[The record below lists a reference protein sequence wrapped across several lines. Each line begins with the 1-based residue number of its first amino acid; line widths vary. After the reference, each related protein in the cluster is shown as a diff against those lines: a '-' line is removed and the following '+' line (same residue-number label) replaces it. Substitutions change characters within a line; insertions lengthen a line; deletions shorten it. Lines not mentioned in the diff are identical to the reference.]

1 MKVEISTI
9 LLLKMK
15 KNYLILFSILLQMS
29 TPLVADTLH
38 SLSYTKNWSI
48 EAATARQHSIPIMV
62 VFSTNDCLYCEKL
75 KRDVLLP
82 IVAQRRLAGKVHL
95 REFNIDSGGKV
106 TDFSGDRIRSRI
118 FVNRYEVF
126 ATPTVVLLDYE
137 GVPLASPIV
146 GYNNVAEYT
155 RNLEQVI
162 DSVHL

>member
-1 MKVEISTI
+1 
-9 LLLKMK
+9 MK
-15 KNYLILFSILLQMS
+15 KNYLILFLILLQIC

-38 SLSYTKNWSI
+38 SLRYAQDWSI

-62 VFSTNDCLYCEKL
+62 VFSANDCSYCEKL
-75 KRDVLLP
+75 KKDVLLP
-82 IVAQRRLAGKVHL
+82 IAAQRKLAGKVHL

-106 TDFSGDRIRSRI
+106 TDFDGMRIRSRI

-126 ATPTVVLLDYE
+126 ATPTVILLDHE
-137 GVPLASPIV
+137 GVPLASPII

-155 RNLEQVI
+155 QNLDQVI